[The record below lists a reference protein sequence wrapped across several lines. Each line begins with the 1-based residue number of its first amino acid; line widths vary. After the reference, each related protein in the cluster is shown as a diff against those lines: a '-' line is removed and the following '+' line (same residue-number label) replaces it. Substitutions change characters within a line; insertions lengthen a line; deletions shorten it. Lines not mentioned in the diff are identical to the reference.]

1 MEPEQKLS
9 SAGSRKK
16 HRHRKHSD
24 SRKKR
29 KIKKRNKILLL
40 LGIAATIVVLTVWL
54 SQKSHIQNSN
64 EHHEIITDQPEED

>member
-9 SAGSRKK
+9 STGSRKK
-16 HRHRKHSD
+16 HRHRKHSE

-40 LGIAATIVVLTVWL
+40 LGIAATIVALTVWL
-54 SQKSHIQNSN
+54 SQKSHIPNNN
-64 EHHEIITDQPEED
+64 ENHEIIVDQPEED